1 MTLTGTRIDSYQYEL
16 VKSQVFELFC
26 TTKTGLADPRLR
38 NSVQG
43 QHRGYRN
50 SRNTGGRSFA
60 ILDSGDYDGQFG
72 YWVQDEDTLEEGFI
86 AEDDEEDVFWQVD
99 ENEAF
104 VARRFKRRRNCGVQ
118 AMAEEKVKAE
128 DVDALSPAGRP
139 KFQLL
144 WQRKRKRKEQME
156 GRKRRCRLC

>member
-1 MTLTGTRIDSYQYEL
+1 MTLTGTRIDNYQHET

-38 NSVQG
+38 NSVRG

-72 YWVQDEDTLEEGFI
+72 YWAQDEDTLEEGFI

-104 VARRFKRRRNCGVQ
+104 IARRFKRRPQLRR
-118 AMAEEKVKAE
+118 
-128 DVDALSPAGRP
+128 AGKGR
-139 KFQLL
+139 
-144 WQRKRKRKEQME
+144 RKGK
-156 GRKRRCRLC
+156 GRRRTL